1 VTKFEIGDRVGVGC
15 FVSSCGTC
23 RECKN
28 NLDNHCHKMIFTYN
42 AVWPDGT
49 VQQGGYSDHIDVRAD
64 HVLRL
69 PDTIPM
75 AQAAPLLCAGI
86 TMYSPIK
93 TYGLDKPGLK
103 IGVLGL
109 GGLGHMAV
117 KLVAAMGGKPYVLTR
132 SAGKV
137 EDAKR
142 LGAEG
147 VILTSD
153 EASMKSMENQL
164 DAILDTVSAAH
175 QVTTYANLIRVG
187 GKYVVVGVPDEA
199 YTIPPTLL
207 IFKRLTLA
215 GSLIGGIQETQ
226 EMLDFCGKHKVGSD
240 VEVIPAS
247 YVNEAF
253 ERMLASDVKYRFVI
267 DVQGSLA
274 HPGPQA
280 SG

>member
-1 VTKFEIGDRVGVGC
+1 MAGKGWGC
-15 FVSSCGTC
+15 
-23 RECKN
+23 
-28 NLDNHCHKMIFTYN
+28 M
-42 AVWPDGT
+42 
-49 VQQGGYSDHIDVRAD
+49 
-64 HVLRL
+64 RL
-69 PDTIPM
+69 ACNKSPATPLG
-75 AQAAPLLCAGI
+75 AAPCRLLNKQFPSSIAV
-86 TMYSPIK
+86 PVA
-93 TYGLDKPGLK
+93 P
-103 IGVLGL
+103 
-109 GGLGHMAV
+109 AV

-215 GSLIGGIQETQ
+215 GSLIGGIQ
-226 EMLDFCGKHKVGSD
+226 
-240 VEVIPAS
+240 
-247 YVNEAF
+247 
-253 ERMLASDVKYRFVI
+253 
-267 DVQGSLA
+267 
-274 HPGPQA
+274 A
-280 SG
+280 SGGEG